1 MEAANGASALRL
13 VMLDACRSNPF
24 AAKMKLSSASR
35 SIGRGLARVEPSAGT
50 MVVYAARDGQVAA
63 DGDTDHSPFTKALLD
78 NLASPNV
85 EINLLFRRIRDEV
98 LQNTGNEQEPFVYGS
113 LPGAEFYFARAK

>member
-1 MEAANGASALRL
+1 MRYQPGDRPIEMRWKCLALNLGQWRL
-13 VMLDACRSNPF
+13 FSPTVRFGSWG
-24 AAKMKLSSASR
+24 
-35 SIGRGLARVEPSAGT
+35 GRIPS
-50 MVVYAARDGQVAA
+50 GQVAA

-85 EINLLFRRIRDEV
+85 EINLLFRRLRDEV
-98 LQNTGNEQEPFVYGS
+98 LQNTGDEQEPFVYGS